1 MKRFPFY
8 LILFAVYPVL
18 ALWSQNIQEV
28 GFSQIVRVL
37 VASVLLAL
45 LTWLIVW
52 LILRNREKAGLIAVV
67 ALIIF
72 FSYGHLYE
80 SARGWSFE
88 LARHRYLLPLVIVLF
103 LTWVVFMI
111 RIRRVN
117 RLTEFFNL
125 FSLVLLVMP
134 LYTIINYQV
143 RAYASQS
150 KQAATAIAKGT
161 DQNRPDIYYIIVDGY
176 GREDTLR
183 DYYGFDNSAFINY
196 LENKG
201 FYVAKESTS
210 NYRKTILSLTSS
222 LNMNYIQD
230 LLPGLNPKSKDY
242 TEMFELLR
250 HSTARKLLAEN
261 GYRMI
266 TVDNNIKTNIGD
278 AEVFL
283 VPDPLS
289 LSERVTLSDEG
300 YALDLNSFEG
310 MFVETSLAKLW
321 VDWQVRQGKSD
332 VLNIVAVEAP
342 YNRHR
347 KYILF
352 GIDSIRTAANM
363 DGNNFVFIHIVA
375 PHPPFVFGPNGEQ
388 VKHDRLFTIADGPYS
403 QGSKEDYVRG
413 YTGQVAFLNQQLMTA
428 IDYVFEHSETEPI
441 IILQGDHGP
450 KGFSDE
456 NVENSDF
463 TENFAILNAYYFPD
477 QDYTDLYPS
486 ISPVN
491 SLRILTNK
499 FFGMDFPLLDDR
511 SYFSD
516 VRRPFDFIQVTDQ
529 VK

>member
-1 MKRFPFY
+1 
-8 LILFAVYPVL
+8 LFFAAYPVL

-28 GFSQIVRVL
+28 GSSQIVRVL
-37 VASVLLAL
+37 VASVILAVL
-45 LTWLIVW
+45 IWLVAWLIV
-52 LILRNREKAGLIAVV
+52 RNREKAGLIAVV

-103 LTWVVFMI
+103 LAWVVFVI

-117 RLTEFFNL
+117 RLAEFFTL

-134 LYTIINYQV
+134 LYAIVNHQV

-150 KQAATAIAKGT
+150 KQAATVVAKGT

-176 GREDTLR
+176 GREDTLGE
-183 DYYGFDNSAFINY
+183 YYGFDNSEFIQY

-222 LNMNYIQD
+222 LNMNYVQD
-230 LLPGLNPKSKDY
+230 LLPDLNPKSKDY
-242 TEMFELLR
+242 TEMFALLR
-250 HSTARKLLAEN
+250 HNAVRELLAEN
-261 GYRMI
+261 GYRFV
-266 TVDNNIKTNIGD
+266 TVDNNIKTIITD

-283 VPDPLS
+283 TPDPLS
-289 LSERVTLSDEG
+289 MSERVTLDEAG
-300 YALDLNSFEG
+300 YSLDLSSFEG
-310 MFVETSLAKLW
+310 LFVETSLAKLW

-347 KYILF
+347 NYILF
-352 GIDSIRTAANM
+352 GLNSIATTADL
-363 DGNNFVFIHIVA
+363 DGDNFVFIHIVA

-388 VKHDRLFTIADGPYS
+388 IKHDRLFTIADGPYS

-413 YTGQVAFLNQQLMTA
+413 YTGQVAFLNKQLMAA

-456 NVENSDF
+456 NIESSNF

-477 QDYTDLYPS
+477 NDYTALYPS

-491 SLRILTNK
+491 SFRILTNQ
-499 FFGMDFPLLDDR
+499 FFGMDFSLLDDK

-529 VK
+529 VN